1 MVLTRKVPKRQ
12 WFGVTLA
19 RQLNVCSTCCVVVD
33 VCQSTII
40 IIGECWSWSL
50 LRIPK
55 KFSEASEKLEAE
67 ASAGA
72 KQNLTN
78 CCRKI
83 LEVSKAFL
91 LSDEVLII
99 VDLVR
104 KGKEALLVFRQGREE
119 GQKWSR

>member
-1 MVLTRKVPKRQ
+1 MLVMESVEDSK
-12 WFGVTLA
+12 A
-19 RQLNVCSTCCVVVD
+19 
-33 VCQSTII
+33 
-40 IIGECWSWSL
+40 
-50 LRIPK
+50 
-55 KFSEASEKLEAE
+55 
-67 ASAGA
+67 AGA

-119 GQKWSR
+119 